1 MEVDRSETNNLAKQ
15 HPEVVQ
21 KMATHWDKIA
31 KDTHVYPLDGRGWA
45 TKIKDPLGN
54 KVK

>member
-1 MEVDRSETNNLAKQ
+1 
-15 HPEVVQ
+15 
-21 KMATHWDKIA
+21 MATHWDKIA